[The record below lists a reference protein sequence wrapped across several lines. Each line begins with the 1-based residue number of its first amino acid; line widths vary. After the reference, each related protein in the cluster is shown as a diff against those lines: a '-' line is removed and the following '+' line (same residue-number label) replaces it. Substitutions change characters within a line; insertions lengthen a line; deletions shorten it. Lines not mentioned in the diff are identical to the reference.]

1 MRKST
6 LVSKNHSLI
15 LIKVFQWK
23 KFVDKKHISQLE
35 SKIEYQE
42 YIIYTFGINEPST
55 KWEYLVDISY

>member
-42 YIIYTFGINEPST
+42 YIIYTFGINESST
-55 KWEYLVDISY
+55 K